1 MRAKVLAIITFT
13 LFEVLQAQTLD
24 LKGRVVQA
32 NGTPIPGA
40 VVVLKSKGD
49 STKTGADGSFALGGN
64 VSLGQGRGPAF
75 AYRLDPDFL
84 AIELRTP
91 LELRVEIIDGVGHVQ
106 GGLARR
112 LGEGRHRIALAEAMP
127 ASGWNAGLSFVRL
140 RLNGE
145 TFTHPFFRS
154 GSRSVG
160 TALAPPFRGTA
171 AKQAA
176 IADTLRI
183 RKAGYQD
190 FVKEITSYTAGNLGD
205 LTLTSLTTPD
215 GWVNLF
221 NGKDLTGWVPLIHK
235 SKVGENYMDTF
246 RADSVNKVIRVA
258 YDKYPNLDFSD
269 RCGNLYYNKLL
280 TNYRIRVTYRF
291 LEPQA
296 KNPVGWGHNNSGL
309 MIFGID
315 PAKVTGDPEFP
326 PLIEIQLLGSPSDPG
341 GGGTTSPNYCEPNGI
356 TMSSHTADCGN
367 NHTAKPP
374 NAAGTWTTVEAEVH
388 VNDVTKV
395 YQWPDSTKPVF
406 TMNGPMY
413 NKQPVTGG
421 FLSLQSESQPCEFKD
436 ILLKELP
443 K

>member
-1 MRAKVLAIITFT
+1 MRAVVSAIFTITMFG
-13 LFEVLQAQTLD
+13 VLQAQALD

-32 NGTPIPGA
+32 NGIPVPNAA
-40 VVVLKSKGD
+40 VALKSKGD

-75 AYRLDPDFL
+75 EYRLDPDFL
-84 AIELRTP
+84 AIELRAP
-91 LELRVEIIDGVGHVQ
+91 LELRVEVIDGAGHEQ
-106 GGLARR
+106 GNLARR
-112 LGEGRHRIALAEAMP
+112 LGEGHHRIALAEAMP
-127 ASGWNAGLSFVRL
+127 ASGGKAGLSFLRL
-140 RLNGE
+140 RLGGE

-154 GSRSVG
+154 GSLSAGPVF
-160 TALAPPFRGTA
+160 APPHRGAA

-176 IADTLRI
+176 TVDTLRI

-190 FVKEITSYTAGNLGD
+190 YVKEITSYTAGDLGD
-205 LTLTSLTTPD
+205 LTLTSSTSPE
-215 GWVNLF
+215 GWVNIF

-246 RADSVNKVIRVA
+246 RADSVNNVIRVA

-341 GGGTTSPNYCEPNGI
+341 GGGSTSPNYCEPNGI
-356 TMSSHTADCGN
+356 KLTTHTADCGN
-367 NHTAKPP
+367 NHTGKAP

-388 VNDVTKV
+388 VKDVTKV
-395 YQWPDSTKPVF
+395 FQFPDSTKPVF
-406 TMNGPMY
+406 TMSGPMY
-413 NKQPVTGG
+413 NNQPVTGG
-421 FLSLQSESQPCEFKD
+421 YLSLQSESQPIEFKD

-443 K
+443 N